1 MEQVTLDKVNENV
14 EDLKRL
20 VKEMMEIFLE
30 NQLELSDDVL
40 AEIEAS
46 KNASSKD
53 FTPHKDIVA
62 EFLK

>member
-46 KNASSKD
+46 KNVLLKD
-53 FTPHKDIVA
+53 FTFYKDIVA